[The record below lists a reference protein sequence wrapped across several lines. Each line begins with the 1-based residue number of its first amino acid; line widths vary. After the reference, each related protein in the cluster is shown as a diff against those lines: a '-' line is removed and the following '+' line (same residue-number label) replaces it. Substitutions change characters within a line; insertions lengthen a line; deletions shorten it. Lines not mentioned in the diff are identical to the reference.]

1 MEYVCYVLVSSTG
14 RHTYAGC
21 TNNHLRRLRQHN
33 GKLAGGARAT
43 RSWRP
48 WRVACMVRGFG
59 AAQAGKVAA
68 LRFEWRCKQHRHWH
82 RSLRGPALQRRRALV
97 GAAMAWAAVHL
108 PTLSLT
114 VEHMPDPS

>member
-1 MEYVCYVLVSSTG
+1 
-14 RHTYAGC
+14 
-21 TNNHLRRLRQHN
+21 
-33 GKLAGGARAT
+33 
-43 RSWRP
+43 
-48 WRVACMVRGFG
+48 MVRGFG